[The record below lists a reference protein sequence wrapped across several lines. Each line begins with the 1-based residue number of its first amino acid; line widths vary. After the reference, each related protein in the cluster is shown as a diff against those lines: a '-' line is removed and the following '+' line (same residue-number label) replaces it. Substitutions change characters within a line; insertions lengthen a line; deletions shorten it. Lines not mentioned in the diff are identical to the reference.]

1 MGSLECVFSYK
12 LISKSN
18 LKERPRAIGV
28 NPSEVG
34 ELDNPFYV
42 DVSQEHS
49 MTSDLAKDGAA
60 LFAAHPTSRRRFMK
74 VATLGS
80 LGTGFA
86 SAALPVLSQ
95 AIKTDFA
102 GIQSEEVTID
112 ANGTNVAAYTSR
124 PSQASGKL
132 PIVIVASEIFGVHEY
147 IADVTRRLAKVG
159 YLAIAP
165 EFFTRAGEPTELGTV
180 AEIMSQI
187 VAKTPDQQV
196 LGDIEAALKWAGANN
211 GDLSRVG
218 MTGFCWGG
226 RITWLYAAH
235 QPKVKAG
242 VAWYGRLLGQT
253 SALTPQHPID
263 LTATLHAPVLGL
275 YGSADSGIP
284 VNNIDTMKVALGQGS
299 PSARASAFQVYADAP
314 HAFHADYRPSY
325 REAAAKDGWSRLL
338 AWFKQHGLA

>member
-1 MGSLECVFSYK
+1 
-12 LISKSN
+12 
-18 LKERPRAIGV
+18 
-28 NPSEVG
+28 
-34 ELDNPFYV
+34 
-42 DVSQEHS
+42 

-60 LFAAHPTSRRRFMK
+60 LFASRSTSRRSFMK
-74 VATLGS
+74 AATLGS

-112 ANGTNVAAYTSR
+112 SNGTNIAAYTSR
-124 PSQASGKL
+124 PAQAKGKL
-132 PIVIVASEIFGVHEY
+132 PIIIVASEIFGVHEY
-147 IADVTRRLAKVG
+147 IADVTRRFAKLG

-196 LGDIEAALKWAGANN
+196 LGDIEAVLKWAGAHN

-226 RITWLYAAH
+226 RITWLACQKLASMR
-235 QPKVKAG
+235 AG
-242 VAWYGRLLGQT
+242 VAWYGRLTGEKSDNFPLHPLELAAQT
-253 SALTPQHPID
+253 R
-263 LTATLHAPVLGL
+263 APVLGL
-275 YGSADSGIP
+275 YGGQDTGIP
-284 VNNIDTMKVALGQGS
+284 LTDVDKMKLALASPTATVAAKS
-299 PSARASAFQVYADAP
+299 SRFEIYPDAP
-314 HAFHADYRPSY
+314 HAFHADYRQSY
-325 REAAAKDGWSRLL
+325 QEGPAKDGWQKAL
-338 AWFKQHGLA
+338 AWLKEKGV